1 MRDTSADYR
10 QYRGKCK
17 ELADAAC
24 AADPTLILVRGHY
37 FCPLWNSNEQH
48 WWCVKQDG
56 TIYDPSA
63 AQFPSNGNG
72 IYTPFDG
79 FVECSECGKVVLEE
93 NASFHGRYAF
103 CSTEC
108 NMRFVG
114 L

>member
-1 MRDTSADYR
+1 MRDISADYR

-17 ELADAAC
+17 ELVDAAC
-24 AADPTLILVRGHY
+24 AADTTLTAVRGHY

-48 WWCVKQDG
+48 WWCVQKDG
-56 TIYDPSA
+56 TIYDPSK

-93 NASFHGRYAF
+93 DAGFHGRYAF
-103 CSTEC
+103 CSTAC